1 MTAHFHHFHQ
11 QPSINRYPT
20 SKTHQGP
27 TDPHWFYPSHTPK
40 VKDSLLADASAALD
54 RLEEILGGDRPPEAP
69 EAVAVEVVPKG
80 SPGFNLER
88 ETHDSQE
95 RGDPWGFPYGSMKI
109 RFMWLRP

>member
-1 MTAHFHHFHQ
+1 M
-11 QPSINRYPT
+11 
-20 SKTHQGP
+20 
-27 TDPHWFYPSHTPK
+27 
-40 VKDSLLADASAALD
+40 KDSLLADASAALD
-54 RLEEILGGDRPPEAP
+54 RLEEILGGDRPPEAS

-109 RFMWLRP
+109 HVASSLKRLIYPLPQQFRWRMAAVKDLKSIKL